1 MSGHQC
7 TENPPKLDPNSGSGH
22 VEKVGG
28 LDSYVTGST
37 QSKLAI
43 VLVSHVFGYETPQ
56 LRTSRM
62 YISLE
67 NLICYK
73 DLVRKL
79 ADKVAEA
86 GFYAVVPD
94 FFHGDP
100 YNPANEDRPLP
111 IWIKDHGQDKGFEDS
126 KPVVEA
132 LKNKGITT
140 VGAAGFCWG
149 AKVAV
154 ELAKQELVEAVVL
167 LHPSRVTVDD
177 IKGVKVPISVLAAEY
192 DQVTPPELVNQFQ
205 DVLATKPEV
214 KSFVKIFPRVKHGWT
229 VRYDP
234 NDPSEVEAAEEA
246 HRDML
251 VWLTNHVK

>member
-22 VEKVGG
+22 VEKLGG
-28 LDSYVTGST
+28 LDSYISGST
-37 QSKLAI
+37 HSKLAV
-43 VLVSHVFGYETPQ
+43 VLVSHVFGEPFFHYFSDY
-56 LRTSRM
+56 L
-62 YISLE
+62 L
-67 NLICYK
+67 N
-73 DLVRKL
+73 RKL

-111 IWIKDHGQDKGFEDS
+111 IWIKDHPQDKGFEDS

-132 LKNKGITT
+132 LKNKGLTT
-140 VGAAGFCWG
+140 VGAVGFCWG

-154 ELAKQELVEAVVL
+154 ELAKQELVKAVVL

-177 IKGVKVPISVLAAEY
+177 IKGVKVPISVLGAEY
-192 DQVTPPELVNQFQ
+192 DQVTPPELVKQFQ
-205 DVLATKPEV
+205 NVLATKPEV

-246 HRDML
+246 HKDML

>member
-28 LDSYVTGST
+28 LDSYVTGSP
-37 QSKLAI
+37 QSNLAV

-56 LRTSRM
+56 L
-62 YISLE
+62 
-67 NLICYK
+67 
-73 DLVRKL
+73 RKL

-111 IWIKDHGQDKGFEDS
+111 IWIKDHTQDKAFEES

-132 LKNKGITT
+132 LKNKGIAT
-140 VGAAGFCWG
+140 VGALIT

-154 ELAKQELVEAVVL
+154 ELAKQELVKALVL

-177 IKGVKVPISVLAAEY
+177 IKGVKVPISVLGAEY
-192 DQVTPPELVNQFQ
+192 DQVTPPELVKQFE
-205 DVLATKPEV
+205 DVLATKLEV

-246 HRDML
+246 HKDML
-251 VWLTNHVK
+251 VWLINHVK